1 MRAVVLAA
9 LVAAA
14 IAFVGLDDA
23 PFLDPPEGFHAEV
36 AREMLVRGDFVTPRL
51 NGVRY
56 FDKPPVPYWLMS
68 VSFQIAGPTPGA
80 ARFWGALALVGVAA
94 ATAATG
100 LLLRGPRFGFLA
112 GLFAAA
118 NLGLFVYAR
127 IVKPDL
133 LFVFVL
139 SLAWLGVAIAWRV
152 HPVGLVLFYAALGV
166 AAITKDLL
174 GALGPLAVLA
184 IGLSWAGERHL
195 SRWFPWWGG
204 AIVVAIAAPWY
215 LAVEAQN
222 RGFLWYTIVDNH
234 LLNVTRQRAFPD
246 EDVPLRAL
254 EFLLVTV
261 AALLPWILATPLG
274 VVRVFREPAQTPEA
288 GIWRVLTVWAL
299 AVIAVMTLSPFKLPH
314 YGFPAFPALALLA
327 ARAWDDAFD
336 DPPRARRVLVPATLL
351 CALVAAAFGAVAF
364 GVIPVGG
371 ETLGIVDVATRNLA
385 ARGQAAPAVPLAVW
399 RPVLM
404 SAAGVFAIAAVTL
417 AVASWQRIVGL
428 GAAAAVGAMVAFL
441 PVAGQGMAEFARLR
455 SPEPVIE
462 ALMLRGGAAEQ
473 VIHEGALENSGSLLL
488 ALGRPVRVVN
498 GLASNLAYGA
508 TFADSRDFFWD
519 ETRVQREWTAPGRR
533 FLVSVVAP
541 GRSIAGRLERAHLI
555 ARSGTHWL
563 YSNLA
568 D

>member
-1 MRAVVLAA
+1 MRAVALAA

-14 IAFVGLDDA
+14 IAFLGLGEA
-23 PFLDPPEGFHAEV
+23 PFIDPPEGFHAEI

-68 VSFQIAGPTPGA
+68 MSFQVAGPTPGA

-94 ATAATG
+94 VTAATG

-112 GLFAAA
+112 GLFATA
-118 NLGLFVYAR
+118 NLGLFLYAR

-174 GALGPLAVLA
+174 GALGPLGVLA
-184 IGLSWAGERHL
+184 IGLWCAGERSF

-222 RGFLWYTIVDNH
+222 RGFLWYTIVDNK

-261 AALLPWILATPLG
+261 AALLPWILAAPFG
-274 VVRVFREPAQTPEA
+274 IARVFREPSQTPET
-288 GIWRVLTVWAL
+288 GIWRVVTVWAL
-299 AVIAVMTLSPFKLPH
+299 AVIAVMTVSPFKLPH

-336 DPPRARRVLVPATLL
+336 DPARSRRVLVPATVLFALL
-351 CALVAAAFGAVAF
+351 AAALGA
-364 GVIPVGG
+364 GVLGVVSLGG
-371 ETLGIVDVATRNLA
+371 ETLGTVDVATRNLH
-385 ARGQAAPAVPLAVW
+385 ARGQSAPSVSLAAW
-399 RPVLM
+399 RPVM
-404 SAAGVFAIAAVTL
+404 ISAAGVFAIAAVTL
-417 AVASWQRIVGL
+417 AIASWRRIVGL

-455 SPEPVIE
+455 SAEPVIE
-462 ALMLRGGAAEQ
+462 ALVVRSGAAEQ

-508 TFADSRDFFWD
+508 TFADSHDLFWD
-519 ETRVQREWTAPGRR
+519 EARLQREWAAPGRR

-541 GRSIAGRLERAHLI
+541 GRSVAGRLERAHLI

>member
-1 MRAVVLAA
+1 
-9 LVAAA
+9 
-14 IAFVGLDDA
+14 
-23 PFLDPPEGFHAEV
+23 
-36 AREMLVRGDFVTPRL
+36 
-51 NGVRY
+51 
-56 FDKPPVPYWLMS
+56 
-68 VSFQIAGPTPGA
+68 
-80 ARFWGALALVGVAA
+80 
-94 ATAATG
+94 
-100 LLLRGPRFGFLA
+100 
-112 GLFAAA
+112 
-118 NLGLFVYAR
+118 
-127 IVKPDL
+127 
-133 LFVFVL
+133 
-139 SLAWLGVAIAWRV
+139 
-152 HPVGLVLFYAALGV
+152 VLFYAALGV

-184 IGLSWAGERHL
+184 IALTWAGERNL

-288 GIWRVLTVWAL
+288 GIWRVVTVWAL